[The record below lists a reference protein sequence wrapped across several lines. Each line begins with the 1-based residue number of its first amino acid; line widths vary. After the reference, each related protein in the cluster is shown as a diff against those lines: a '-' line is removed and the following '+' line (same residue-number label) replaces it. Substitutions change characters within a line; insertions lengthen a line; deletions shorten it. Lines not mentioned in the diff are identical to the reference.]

1 MDQGVT
7 GLTTTLSQSETAAF
21 TAQLATNEALAT
33 PPCTRTVTADHQAG
47 AEAARVTVT
56 VSQQCTAIAY
66 EAVVLRKRA
75 TQELAHPVGTDYSL
89 VGSVQVGVLHSRI
102 VHQRREVAQ

>member
-21 TAQLATNEALAT
+21 TAQLATHEALAT
-33 PPCTRTVTADHQAG
+33 PPCTRTVTTDHQAG
-47 AEAARVTVT
+47 AEAVRVTVT

-66 EAVVLRKRA
+66 DAAVLPGRANQEPAHRGGTHPRIDGAGHGGVPPAATLRPKRA
-75 TQELAHPVGTDYSL
+75 
-89 VGSVQVGVLHSRI
+89 
-102 VHQRREVAQ
+102 VA